1 MADDEGWE
9 RRMYSKDLIK
19 THHGMFYCDS
29 REPGR
34 GVCVC
39 SLQLWII
46 STLFSLWPTCAERR
60 MCPRVPAPVL
70 FSLCGCRGVEGS
82 PYGKPD
88 VNSKWSLSAGDNQGH
103 KRHPRCMFP
112 LTVQSL
118 CRLHCS
124 VPAVVLLE
132 IVAGLNTLFTS
143 PSSFPCDVFFWSPWK
158 TPNSVLLHSLWN
170 QFSLFCS
177 YSLWVTMDTAPA
189 WFGWCMNLF
198 MSVNLDWRGMFFYLL
213 WSQSK

>member
-112 LTVQSL
+112 LTAQSL

-124 VPAVVLLE
+124 VPEQCCSAFGDRCRFKHTFHLPFVFSLWRIFLVPME
-132 IVAGLNTLFTS
+132 DSQQRIT
-143 PSSFPCDVFFWSPWK
+143 SFPLKSIQ
-158 TPNSVLLHSLWN
+158 SLL
-170 QFSLFCS
+170 
-177 YSLWVTMDTAPA
+177 
-189 WFGWCMNLF
+189 
-198 MSVNLDWRGMFFYLL
+198 LL
-213 WSQSK
+213 LTVGYHGYRSRMVWLVHEFVYEC

>member
-1 MADDEGWE
+1 MADDGGRE

-19 THHGMFYCDS
+19 TRHGMFYCDS

-70 FSLCGCRGVEGS
+70 FSLWGCRGLEGS

-103 KRHPRCMFP
+103 KRHPRFMFP
-112 LTVQSL
+112 LTVQPL

-124 VPAVVLLE
+124 VTAAVLLE
-132 IVAGLNTLFTS
+132 IVEGLNTLFTS
-143 PSSFPCDVFFWSPWK
+143 PSSFPCDVFFCSPWK
-158 TPNSVLLHSLWN
+158 THQHITSFPLKSIQSLL
-170 QFSLFCS
+170 
-177 YSLWVTMDTAPA
+177 
-189 WFGWCMNLF
+189 
-198 MSVNLDWRGMFFYLL
+198 LL
-213 WSQSK
+213 LTVGYHGYRSRMVWLVHEFVYEC